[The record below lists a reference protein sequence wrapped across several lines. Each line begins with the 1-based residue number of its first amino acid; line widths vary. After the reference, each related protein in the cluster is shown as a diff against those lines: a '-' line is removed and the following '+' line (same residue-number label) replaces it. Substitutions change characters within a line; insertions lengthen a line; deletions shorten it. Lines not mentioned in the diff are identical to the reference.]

1 MARRMTPNPA
11 LGPSFEKALSA
22 EVGDGRLD
30 SSIHHWFVSAL
41 LASILALVCAMTA
54 AARSEG
60 APFLRLDTVDIRLI
74 FGAWHIRQ
82 TVFDFGWGREGCPR
96 LGLEGEQRRPDHA
109 AAVRARRRR
118 QDRPLADRHR
128 LQRPHGGLGR
138 ARADG
143 GGRRLS
149 RLLRNWHGFVSRIAH
164 QAGIGGRKGIVPII
178 SSRAWIT
185 GVNQYMLDLANP
197 WPSG

>member
-11 LGPSFEKALSA
+11 LGPSFEKALTA
-22 EVGDGRLD
+22 EVGDERLD
-30 SSIHHWFVSAL
+30 SSIHHWFVFAL

-60 APFLRLDTVDIRLI
+60 APFLRLDTMDIRLI

-82 TVFDFGWGREGCPR
+82 TVFDFGWRREGCPR

-109 AAVRARRRR
+109 AVVRARRRR
-118 QDRPLADRHR
+118 QDRPLADRDR
-128 LQRPHGGLGR
+128 LHPDGDFGR

-143 GGRRLS
+143 GGRRLP
-149 RLLRNWHGFVSRIAH
+149 RLLRNWLGFVSGSPAKPGSA
-164 QAGIGGRKGIVPII
+164 AGRVLCQ
-178 SSRAWIT
+178 SFRARAWIT
-185 GVNQYMLDLANP
+185 GVKQYMLDPANP